1 MVPSYEL
8 FALGRGDMNDA
19 AVGSARSRAGGLNIQ
34 DSHWDVL
41 IPRLLEG
48 KVVLFLGA
56 GVNVFTRRPEEQ
68 CWEIG
73 HSLPTGSELAQ
84 YLATRIRYQG
94 PDAGDLLRVAQ
105 YVALVEGSAPLYEE
119 LCRLLDADYPAT
131 PLHQFIAGLPARIRA
146 RGKGPRYPLIVTTNY
161 DDVLERTLR
170 EHNEPF
176 DLVWYVAD
184 GEQRGKFWHQS
195 ADGKTEL
202 IEKPNEYRS
211 VSTDQRVVILK
222 IHGHVDRSHSDRD
235 SFVITE
241 DHYIDYLTRTD
252 VSSLLPVMLAKT
264 LNFSHF
270 LFLGYSLRDWNLRV
284 ILHRM
289 WGQRKLTYRS
299 WAVQRKPSTLDSKFW
314 AERSVD
320 VLDCDLGRYV
330 TELDARCDA
339 QPNSGAQP

>member
-1 MVPSYEL
+1 MSDGVVS
-8 FALGRGDMNDA
+8 
-19 AVGSARSRAGGLNIQ
+19 SARNRPAGPCIQ
-34 DSHWDVL
+34 DCHWDVL

-56 GVNVFTRRPEEQ
+56 GVNVFTRRPDEKSWQ
-68 CWEIG
+68 IG
-73 HSLPTGSELAQ
+73 GRLPTGSELAH
-84 YLATRIRYQG
+84 YLADRVRYQG
-94 PDAGDLLRVAQ
+94 PDADDLLRVSQ

-119 LCRLLDADYPAT
+119 LCHLLDADYPAT
-131 PLHQFIAGLPARIRA
+131 PLHQFIATIPSRIRA
-146 RGKGPRYPLIVTTNY
+146 RGTTAKYPLIVTTNY

-170 EHNEPF
+170 ACGEPF

-184 GEQRGKFWHQS
+184 GEQRGKFWHQ
-195 ADGKTEL
+195 AMDGKTEL
-202 IEKPNEYRS
+202 IDKPNEYRC
-211 VSTDQRVVILK
+211 VSPDQRVVILK
-222 IHGHVDRSHSDRD
+222 IHGHVDRTHSDRD

-252 VSSLLPVMLAKT
+252 VSSLLPVMIAKA
-264 LNFSHF
+264 LNVSHF

-299 WAVQRKPSTLDSKFW
+299 WAVQRQPSTLDSKFW

-320 VLDCDLGRYV
+320 VLDCELGAYIA
-330 TELDARCDA
+330 ELAKRCDA
-339 QPNSGAQP
+339 QSSPGAGS